1 MYTTPTTSFN
11 PQQTAL
17 SRESSLPPDSS
28 PPPQQKSTPGKERRK
43 LRQSCDACAAAKV
56 RCSKNRPRCERC
68 TEGEFTCVYGPS
80 MKHGKNALKRKHP
93 QPQPVTENS
102 QPKSKPSEHDLQRS
116 FSDLVQSIFSTA
128 NLSLPHSRPSNN
140 EVPITGTTLLSA
152 PTTTDSP
159 SFDDLLW
166 TDGIAYGDTGSTATG
181 TATSTSNCS
190 TNAHLDSFG
199 DTLSLISPAN
209 FPQFINSEPLDTVS
223 SPSSKSPIG
232 PNTIRH
238 FPVPSNF
245 LDSSG
250 THNCYV
256 MANSTLAILNVL
268 PRPLNDSNSSETT
281 SSLCSTP
288 SGCASSQA
296 AQSLDDI
303 LSCTRD
309 AMGNMQHLLKCSC
322 ARDPHMAML
331 HASIIMRILFWHQ
344 LVAGI
349 RTSSYL
355 PLPTSEG
362 GPAFMDSFASSST
375 GAPASWSSRGSYS
388 STPTTFIAPEPVR
401 LGNYIPDQ
409 EDQEHMQRLFLLI
422 NLQKVK
428 QLIDAFAQVA
438 ELVDV
443 GPSHLHNTLA
453 SWLNLEL
460 GQAVKEVGNGAK
472 GAAGQLS

>member
-1 MYTTPTTSFN
+1 MFTSPTTSF
-11 PQQTAL
+11 PQRPAAL
-17 SRESSLPPDSS
+17 SRESSLPPDPS
-28 PPPQQKSTPGKERRK
+28 PQPQQKSTPIKERRK

-80 MKHGKNALKRKHP
+80 MKHGKSALKRKHP
-93 QPQPVTENS
+93 QPQPIPDRPPPNA
-102 QPKSKPSEHDLQRS
+102 KPSEHDLQRS
-116 FSDLVQSIFSTA
+116 FSDLMQSIFSTA
-128 NLSLPHSRPSNN
+128 NLSLPHARTFNDEIPT
-140 EVPITGTTLLSA
+140 TGTTLPSA
-152 PTTTDSP
+152 PTTSNSP

-166 TDGIAYGDTGSTATG
+166 TDGMTYGDIGSTANG
-181 TATSTSNCS
+181 TANSTNNCS
-190 TNAHLDSFG
+190 TNAHIDSFG
-199 DTLSLISPAN
+199 DTLSLISSAN
-209 FPQFINSEPLDTVS
+209 FPQFISPEPLDLES
-223 SPSSKSPIG
+223 SPASTS
-232 PNTIRH
+232 PNTYR
-238 FPVPSNF
+238 PLPSRSSF

-256 MANSTLAILNVL
+256 IANSTLAILNVL
-268 PRPLNDSNSSETT
+268 PRPLNDNKSNETT
-281 SSLCSTP
+281 NS
-288 SGCASSQA
+288 SGCASTQA
-296 AQSLDDI
+296 AQSLDDV

-355 PLPTSEG
+355 PLPTPSDG
-362 GPAFMDSFASSST
+362 GGLASYMDPFTSSSST
-375 GAPASWSSRGSYS
+375 NTPAGWSSSSGRGSCSS

-438 ELVDV
+438 ELVDA
-443 GPSHLHNTLA
+443 GPNNLHTTLA
-453 SWLNLEL
+453 SWLNSEL

-472 GAAGQLS
+472 AAVGRG

>member
-1 MYTTPTTSFN
+1 MYTTPTTSFRQR
-11 PQQTAL
+11 PTAL

-28 PPPQQKSTPGKERRK
+28 PQPQQKSTPGKERRK

-80 MKHGKNALKRKHP
+80 MKHGKSALKRKHP
-93 QPQPVTENS
+93 QPQPVSERPPPNA
-102 QPKSKPSEHDLQRS
+102 KPSEHDLQRS
-116 FSDLVQSIFSTA
+116 FSDLMQSIFSTA
-128 NLSLPHSRPSNN
+128 NLSLPHVRPFNDEIPMTS
-140 EVPITGTTLLSA
+140 TTLPSA
-152 PTTTDSP
+152 PTTSNSP

-166 TDGIAYGDTGSTATG
+166 TDEISYGDIGSTAP
-181 TATSTSNCS
+181 STSNCS
-190 TNAHLDSFG
+190 TNVQLDSFG
-199 DTLSLISPAN
+199 DTLSLISSAN
-209 FPQFINSEPLDTVS
+209 FPQFLNSEPLDLAS
-223 SPSSKSPIG
+223 SPSSTSPVA
-232 PNTIRH
+232 PNTNRQ
-238 FPVPSNF
+238 FPLQTNF

-256 MANSTLAILNVL
+256 IANSTLAILNVL
-268 PRPLNDSNSSETT
+268 PRPLNNSNSSETT
-281 SSLCSTP
+281 IS
-288 SGCASSQA
+288 SGCASTQA
-296 AQSLDDI
+296 AQSLDDV

-355 PLPTSEG
+355 PLPTPDG
-362 GPAFMDSFASSST
+362 GGTGAYMDPFASSSST
-375 GAPASWSSRGSYS
+375 GTPAGWSSSGRGSCSS

-438 ELVDV
+438 ELVDA
-443 GPSHLHNTLA
+443 GPNDLHTTLA
-453 SWLNLEL
+453 SWLNSEL
-460 GQAVKEVGNGAK
+460 GQAVKEVGNRAK
-472 GAAGQLS
+472 STVGQLSQSG

>member
-1 MYTTPTTSFN
+1 MYTTSNTSFH
-11 PQQTAL
+11 PQPTAL
-17 SRESSLPPDSS
+17 SREPSLPPDSS
-28 PPPQQKSTPGKERRK
+28 PQAKQKSTPVKERRK

-68 TEGEFTCVYGPS
+68 TEGDFTCVYGPS
-80 MKHGKNALKRKHP
+80 MKHGKSALKRKQP
-93 QPQPVTENS
+93 QPQPVTEDC
-102 QPKSKPSEHDLQRS
+102 QAKSKPSEHDLQRS
-116 FSDLVQSIFSTA
+116 FSDLLQSIFTTA
-128 NLSLPHSRPSNN
+128 NLSLPHSRPFNN
-140 EVPITGTTLLSA
+140 EVPIASTTLPSA
-152 PTTTDSP
+152 PSTTDSP
-159 SFDDLLW
+159 SFDDLIW

-181 TATSTSNCS
+181 TATSTSNTS

-199 DTLSLISPAN
+199 DTLSLISSAN
-209 FPQFINSEPLDTVS
+209 FPQFINSEPFDIVS
-223 SPSSKSPIG
+223 SPSSKSPAG
-232 PNTIRH
+232 PNTNSH
-238 FPVPSNF
+238 FPLQSNF

-256 MANSTLAILNVL
+256 IANSTLAILNVL
-268 PRPLNDSNSSETT
+268 PRPLSDSNSSETT
-281 SSLCSTP
+281 SPLCSAS
-288 SGCASSQA
+288 SGCASTQTV
-296 AQSLDDI
+296 QSLDDV

-309 AMGNMQHLLKCSC
+309 AMANMQHLLKCPC

-331 HASIIMRILFWHQ
+331 DASIIMRILFWHQ
-344 LVAGI
+344 IVAGI

-355 PLPTSEG
+355 PQPTPDG
-362 GPAFMDSFASSST
+362 RPAFMDKFASST
-375 GAPASWSSRGSYS
+375 GTSVTWPSRGSCS

-443 GPSHLHNTLA
+443 GPSHLHTTLA
-453 SWLNLEL
+453 SWLNSEL
-460 GQAVKEVGNGAK
+460 GQAVKEVGSGAK
-472 GAAGQLS
+472 TAVDQLS

>member
-1 MYTTPTTSFN
+1 MYTTPTTSFR
-11 PQQTAL
+11 QQPTAL

-28 PPPQQKSTPGKERRK
+28 PQPQQKSTPGKERRK

-80 MKHGKNALKRKHP
+80 MKHGKSALKRKHP
-93 QPQPVTENS
+93 QP
-102 QPKSKPSEHDLQRS
+102 KSVPERPPPNAKPSEHDLQRS
-116 FSDLVQSIFSTA
+116 FSDLMQSIFSTA
-128 NLSLPHSRPSNN
+128 NLSLPHARPFND
-140 EVPITGTTLLSA
+140 EIPITGTTLPSA
-152 PTTTDSP
+152 PTTTNSP

-166 TDGIAYGDTGSTATG
+166 TDGISYGDIGSTAP
-181 TATSTSNCS
+181 STSNCS
-190 TNAHLDSFG
+190 TNAHLDTFG
-199 DTLSLISPAN
+199 DTLSLISSAN
-209 FPQFINSEPLDTVS
+209 FPQFINSEPLDLAS
-223 SPSSKSPIG
+223 SPSSTSPVG
-232 PNTIRH
+232 PNTNRQ
-238 FPVPSNF
+238 FPLQTNF

-256 MANSTLAILNVL
+256 IANSTLAILNVL

-281 SSLCSTP
+281 TS
-288 SGCASSQA
+288 SGCASTQV
-296 AQSLDDI
+296 AQSLDDV

-355 PLPTSEG
+355 PLPTPDG
-362 GPAFMDSFASSST
+362 GGMGAYMDPFASSSST
-375 GAPASWSSRGSYS
+375 GTPAGWSSSGRGSCSS

-438 ELVDV
+438 ELVDA
-443 GPSHLHNTLA
+443 GPNNLHTTLA
-453 SWLNLEL
+453 SWLNSEL

-472 GAAGQLS
+472 SAVGQLSRSG

>member
-1 MYTTPTTSFN
+1 MYTTPNTSFH
-11 PQQTAL
+11 PQPTAL
-17 SRESSLPPDSS
+17 SRESSLPPDSA
-28 PPPQQKSTPGKERRK
+28 PQTQQKLTPGKERRK
-43 LRQSCDACAAAKV
+43 LRESCDACAAAKV

-68 TEGEFTCVYGPS
+68 TECDFTCVYGPS
-80 MKHGKNALKRKHP
+80 MKHGKSAGKRKHP

-116 FSDLVQSIFSTA
+116 FSDLLQSIFSTA
-128 NLSLPHSRPSNN
+128 NLSLPPSRPFNN

-152 PTTTDSP
+152 PSTTNSP
-159 SFDDLLW
+159 SFDDLIW
-166 TDGIAYGDTGSTATG
+166 TDGMAYGDTGSTATA
-181 TATSTSNCS
+181 TATSTSKCS
-190 TNAHLDSFG
+190 TNAHLDPFG
-199 DTLSLISPAN
+199 DTLALISSAN
-209 FPQFINSEPLDTVS
+209 FPQFINSETLDTVS
-223 SPSSKSPIG
+223 SPSSTSPAG
-232 PNTIRH
+232 PNTNRH
-238 FPVPSNF
+238 FPLQSNF

-250 THNCYV
+250 AHNCYV

-281 SSLCSTP
+281 SPLCSTS
-288 SGCASSQA
+288 SGCASTQV
-296 AQSLDDI
+296 AQSLDDV

-309 AMGNMQHLLKCSC
+309 AMGNMQRLLKCPC

-331 HASIIMRILFWHQ
+331 EASIIMRILFWHQ
-344 LVAGI
+344 LVAGV

-355 PLPTSEG
+355 PQPTPDG
-362 GPAFMDSFASSST
+362 GPAFMDMFASSTST
-375 GAPASWSSRGSYS
+375 PASWSSRGSCS

-443 GPSHLHNTLA
+443 GPSHLHTTLA
-453 SWLNLEL
+453 SWLNSEL
-460 GQAVKEVGNGAK
+460 SQAVKEVGSGAK
-472 GAAGQLS
+472 AAVGQLA

>member
-1 MYTTPTTSFN
+1 
-11 PQQTAL
+11 
-17 SRESSLPPDSS
+17 
-28 PPPQQKSTPGKERRK
+28 
-43 LRQSCDACAAAKV
+43 
-56 RCSKNRPRCERC
+56 
-68 TEGEFTCVYGPS
+68 
-80 MKHGKNALKRKHP
+80 MKHGKSALKRKHA
-93 QPQPVTENS
+93 QPQPVTKNS

-128 NLSLPHSRPSNN
+128 NLSLPHSRPFNN
-140 EVPITGTTLLSA
+140 EIPTTGTTVLSA
-152 PTTTDSP
+152 PTTTDSSP
-159 SFDDLLW
+159 FDDFFW
-166 TDGIAYGDTGSTATG
+166 TDGTAYGDNGSAATG
-181 TATSTSNCS
+181 AATSTSNCS

-199 DTLSLISPAN
+199 DNLSLISPAD
-209 FPQFINSEPLDTVS
+209 FPQFINSEPSDPVS
-223 SPSSKSPIG
+223 SPSSKPSVG
-232 PNTIRH
+232 PNTNRH
-238 FPVPSNF
+238 FTSQSNF

-256 MANSTLAILNVL
+256 MANSTLAILNVI
-268 PRPLNDSNSSETT
+268 PRPLNDSNSSEST
-281 SSLCSTP
+281 SPLCST
-288 SGCASSQA
+288 SSDCASSQA

-349 RTSSYL
+349 GTSSYL

-375 GAPASWSSRGSYS
+375 GTPASWSSQGSYS

-428 QLIDAFAQVA
+428 QLIDTFAQVA

-453 SWLNLEL
+453 SWLNSEL

-472 GAAGQLS
+472 AAIGRQLS